1 MNACFNNLLPYPKQF
16 PGSDKKPYVFS
27 IEFQMMILL
36 GPASGLAT
44 KFGKLHEGI
53 NPNAGDRQPCS
64 TGFPGAVVRG
74 RILININP
82 IDPTAILSW
91 SDTEI
96 RFMIP
101 AGSSPGIYCMYQSE
115 LREYHPIQLTS
126 RFSDGLYRKRASEG
140 VMEMSGKN
148 ILLSM
153 TCFGMLLSVSSQ
165 AQQPKEINKTVD
177 PADVKVVECHAFN
190 YPSSARLIQ
199 GAVVVRVKLDESGGV
214 IAAEAISGSDALVP
228 ETLLNVKK

>member
-1 MNACFNNLLPYPKQF
+1 
-16 PGSDKKPYVFS
+16 
-27 IEFQMMILL
+27 
-36 GPASGLAT
+36 
-44 KFGKLHEGI
+44 
-53 NPNAGDRQPCS
+53 
-64 TGFPGAVVRG
+64 
-74 RILININP
+74 
-82 IDPTAILSW
+82 
-91 SDTEI
+91 
-96 RFMIP
+96 
-101 AGSSPGIYCMYQSE
+101 
-115 LREYHPIQLTS
+115 
-126 RFSDGLYRKRASEG
+126 
-140 VMEMSGKN
+140 MSGKN